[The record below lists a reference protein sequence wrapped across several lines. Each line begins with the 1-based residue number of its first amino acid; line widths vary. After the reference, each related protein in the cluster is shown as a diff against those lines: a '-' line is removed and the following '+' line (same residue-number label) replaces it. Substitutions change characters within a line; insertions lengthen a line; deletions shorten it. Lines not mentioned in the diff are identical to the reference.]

1 MKKIK
6 KDFGESW
13 QHHFYLPFYDKRR
26 EREMP
31 LGDSVVAQN
40 YILMTA
46 MLQAVTQKARASVAA
61 YGPALADYLS
71 LFQRDFRAK
80 CDTALYREAVSDCQ
94 HAPAEWWKLFLFC

>member
-6 KDFGESW
+6 KDFGGSW

-26 EREMP
+26 GRC

-61 YGPALADYLS
+61 YGPAHADYLS

-94 HAPAEWWKLFLFC
+94 HALAELWKLFLFC

>member
-1 MKKIK
+1 
-6 KDFGESW
+6 
-13 QHHFYLPFYDKRR
+13 
-26 EREMP
+26 MP

-80 CDTALYREAVSDCQ
+80 CDTALYREEKQSLTVSTHWRSGGSFFSSVTHITHTQTFNLRDS
-94 HAPAEWWKLFLFC
+94 KM